1 MFPLVTCCYQEVEAW
16 FRRRNHGRHPG
27 ETVEKFAERLVG
39 KHDVLRTD
47 IMDTIIIYSDV
58 RYGEQT
64 QDRASAERVYQ
75 AFQSLVKGQ

>member
-1 MFPLVTCCYQEVEAW
+1 M
-16 FRRRNHGRHPG
+16 
-27 ETVEKFAERLVG
+27 EKFAERLVG
-39 KHDVLRTD
+39 QQDVLRKD
-47 IMDTIIIYSDV
+47 IMDTIIIDSDV

>member
-1 MFPLVTCCYQEVEAW
+1 VE
-16 FRRRNHGRHPG
+16 
-27 ETVEKFAERLVG
+27 EFAKRLVSE
-39 KHDVLRTD
+39 HDFLRAA
-47 IMDTIIIYSDV
+47 IMDIIIIYSDV